1 MCISIK
7 MVVLVFVQYIQK
19 FRLYGGFKAPED
31 EDMLLLQF
39 AMDFSYKY
47 LGYFQDYCYLV
58 FLFVL
63 LYTVYEKRNDYVGCC
78 SVIMIELVSVLRT
91 FAIIAPIL
99 PVRCFAFACS
109 KFVWNYYKQNEK
121 DIKESCHNLYN

>member
-1 MCISIK
+1 
-7 MVVLVFVQYIQK
+7 MVVLVFVCAVQK
-19 FRLYGGFKAPED
+19 FRLYGGFKAPKD

-47 LGYFQDYCYLV
+47 LGYFQEYCYLV

-63 LYTVYEKRNDYVGCC
+63 LYTVYEKRNDH
-78 SVIMIELVSVLRT
+78 IELVSVLRT

-121 DIKESCHNLYN
+121 DIKESCYNLYN